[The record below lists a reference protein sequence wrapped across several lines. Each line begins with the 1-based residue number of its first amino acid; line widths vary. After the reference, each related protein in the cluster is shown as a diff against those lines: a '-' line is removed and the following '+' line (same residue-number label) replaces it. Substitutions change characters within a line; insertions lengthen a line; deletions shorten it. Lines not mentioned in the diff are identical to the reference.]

1 MDTSTIIR
9 AWKDPQYRARLTPAQ
24 LAALPESP
32 SGKPLT
38 ELEETDL
45 DNAVGGGLPYG
56 GPQTSPIRCRY
67 SVVIANS
74 CGITC
79 TAPVLCR
86 PQLTVLEPAAP

>member
-9 AWKDPQYRARLTPAQ
+9 AWKDPQYRAHLTPAQ

-45 DNAVGGGLPYG
+45 DNAVGGGRPYG
-56 GPQTSPIRCRY
+56 GPQTSPIKCRY
-67 SVVIANS
+67 SVSIPSS
-74 CGITC
+74 CGIAC
-79 TAPVLCR
+79 TATVICR
-86 PQLTVLEPAAP
+86 PQLTVLEAAPL